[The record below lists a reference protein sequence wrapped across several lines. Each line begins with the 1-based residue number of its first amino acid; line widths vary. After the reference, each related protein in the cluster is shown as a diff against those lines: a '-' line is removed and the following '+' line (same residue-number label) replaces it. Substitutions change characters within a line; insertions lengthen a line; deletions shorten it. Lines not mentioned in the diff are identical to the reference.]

1 MTENTGLIVIFGQKI
16 GHMIFIYLIIQFW
29 STDPHS
35 SGIQM
40 VVRPPFKYQSSIQIP
55 VGYSNGIQIMDHLA
69 IRQLLTISIPD

>member
-40 VVRPPFKYQSSIQIP
+40 VVPYLDHHSNTGGLFKWHSNNGPFGNQTTF
-55 VGYSNGIQIMDHLA
+55 DHFN
-69 IRQLLTISIPD
+69 T